1 MIPRPA
7 LTGRTVAVTGAA
19 GFIGDAVVRA
29 LVDHGADVVAIDG
42 DSRARPGVARLV
54 ADGRVRFVP
63 TGHRWPYDDGAANG
77 AAAGGGEGADEAPWL
92 AAVRA
97 ADAIVHMGYSEPRT
111 RVPVAEF
118 GQELAENVTTLID
131 LLNHLTEAGSG
142 ARTAEDGDGSAG
154 DFHSPLFCFA
164 SSSLVY
170 GRQFTRAVT
179 EADPPKPDSPYG
191 LAKVVAEQA
200 LAWWAA
206 NGRRAV
212 ALRIATA
219 YGPGETVPRAIP
231 NFIRQVLA
239 GRPPQ
244 VAIADDARDYIHVD
258 DVAGAIVA
266 VLAASLPDCST
277 EAATSRPALEIVNV
291 ATGRATTTG
300 ELAGLVASA
309 AGSDLAAEVGEPTRE
324 PQMVVLDPSKLEAW
338 TGFRPSISLED
349 GLADELEWFRSRPHL
364 WDDTAQAGDGHQ
376 IGTPSVEER
385 P

>member
-1 MIPRPA
+1 M
-7 LTGRTVAVTGAA
+7 TGAA

-42 DSRARPGVARLV
+42 DHRARPGVARLV
-54 ADGRVRFVP
+54 ATGRVRFVP
-63 TGHRWPYDDGAANG
+63 TGHRWPYTNGAANG
-77 AAAGGGEGADEAPWL
+77 PAAGGGEGGDEAPWL
-92 AAVRA
+92 AAVRM

-131 LLNHLTEAGSG
+131 LLNRLTEAGSG
-142 ARTAEDGDGSAG
+142 AKTAEGDVSADGL
-154 DFHSPLFCFA
+154 HSPLFCFA

-179 EADPPKPDSPYG
+179 EADAPEPDSPYG

-206 NGRRAV
+206 DGRRAV

-219 YGPGETVPRAIP
+219 YGPGETVPRAVP

-244 VAIADDARDYIHVD
+244 VAVADDARDYIHVD
-258 DVAGAIVA
+258 DVGGAIVA
-266 VLAASLPDCST
+266 VLAASLPDGTSD
-277 EAATSRPALEIVNV
+277 AASNRPALEIVNV

-300 ELAGLVASA
+300 ELAGLVVSA
-309 AGSDLAAEVGEPTRE
+309 AGSDLVPELGEPMRE

-338 TGFRPSISLED
+338 TGFRPSILLED
-349 GLADELEWFRSRPHL
+349 GLVDELEWFRSRPHL
-364 WDDTAQAGDGHQ
+364 WDDTARAGDDHQ
-376 IGTPSVEER
+376 IATPPVEER